1 MPQLFTIMLILRPYF
16 RLLLFIL
23 IVAGVSF
30 SGAQFR
36 PGDWYAGL
44 IKPDWTPPNWIFPV
58 VWSVLYLMIAVAG
71 WLIFAAS
78 NRTLKILWVIQLA
91 LNGLW
96 SWIFFGMHLI
106 GLGMIDILAIFFCTL
121 ILLAFAYKFSRAVV
135 WLMAPYLLWIGYA
148 SALNVAIYFLNPV

>member
-1 MPQLFTIMLILRPYF
+1 MPHLFTVMLKFRPCF
-16 RLLLFIL
+16 MLLLFIL

-71 WLIFAAS
+71 WLIFATS
-78 NRTLKILWVIQLA
+78 HRTLKILWVIQLA

-96 SWIFFGMHLI
+96 SWIFFGMHLL
-106 GLGMIDILAIFFCTL
+106 GLGMIDILAMFVCTL
-121 ILLAFAYKFSRAVV
+121 MLLALACNSSRAVA
-135 WLMAPYLLWIGYA
+135 WLMTPYLFWIGYA